1 MRCLIHRDSDV
12 YMWPLYHRTG
22 ITENDSS
29 QLVHSAH
36 HTRHDQRAHQV
47 RCELLLIKIQKEGML
62 LKELYAGE
70 ARSRG
75 AARLPQSAEVT
86 LSHES
91 CCAISHPPCS
101 SGDKIP
107 SVRGWGER

>member
-1 MRCLIHRDSDV
+1 
-12 YMWPLYHRTG
+12 
-22 ITENDSS
+22 
-29 QLVHSAH
+29 
-36 HTRHDQRAHQV
+36 
-47 RCELLLIKIQKEGML
+47 ML